1 MRTKL
6 FNLIGS
12 FGENFVEGLRFIL
25 ELFINTQVHI
35 ADLLVKLTAN
45 YFRFVLWIIDR
56 ERMDHAEQTVLQSS
70 MNTELEILMMVSK
83 VKEDALSIGVWKENH
98 SMALNELGSRLY
110 NECDWEEDQIHRY
123 LRMVVESIPG
133 LIYATSDDEDDEDE
147 GIRLEDR

>member
-25 ELFINTQVHI
+25 EFFINIQVHI

-70 MNTELEILMMVSK
+70 MNTELEILMTVSK

>member
-25 ELFINTQVHI
+25 EFFINTQVHI

>member
-12 FGENFVEGLRFIL
+12 LGENFIEGLRVALEFIV
-25 ELFINTQVHI
+25 NVQVRI
-35 ADLLVKLTAN
+35 ADLIIKLAAN
-45 YFRFVLWIIDR
+45 SFRFVLWLIDR
-56 ERMDHAEQTVLQSS
+56 ERMDHAEQAVLQSS
-70 MNTELEILMMVSK
+70 ISTELEILMAISK
-83 VKEDALSIGVWKENH
+83 VKEDALNIGLWKENH

-147 GIRLEDR
+147 GIRLGDR